1 MEDAY
6 YAALKLAL
14 STPGTPASINPAEAE
29 DS

>member
-14 STPGTPASINPAEAE
+14 STPASINPAETE